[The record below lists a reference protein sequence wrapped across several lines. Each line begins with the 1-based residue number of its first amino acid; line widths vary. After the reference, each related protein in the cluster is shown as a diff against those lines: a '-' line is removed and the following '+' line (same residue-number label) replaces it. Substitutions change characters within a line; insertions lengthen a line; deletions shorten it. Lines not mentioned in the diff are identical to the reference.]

1 MITRGVAGD
10 DGGGPPWAAKFHPPL
25 KIWEGKNIE
34 GKKNVYGR
42 GKIMEMREGR
52 KKDIQ
57 ASKKKVVE
65 NFRHKHTKIS
75 KGGKFKIRPGG
86 RHPSYVTDD
95 TGSQTK

>member
-1 MITRGVAGD
+1 MITRGVAGGD
-10 DGGGPPWAAKFHPPL
+10 WGRPPWAAKFHPHL
-25 KIWEGKNIE
+25 KIWEGKNID

-57 ASKKKVVE
+57 ASKKRSSKVFGMSIQKSRRAV
-65 NFRHKHTKIS
+65 NLRS
-75 KGGKFKIRPGG
+75 AAGG